1 MICRD
6 DSTVNTFRPRARP
19 LFQYRHYRYFFLHLL
34 HDTLFFVAASI
45 LIALMLINF
54 CLVAHNA

>member
-19 LFQYRHYRYFFLHLL
+19 LFQYRHYRYCFLHFLNVT
-34 HDTLFFVAASI
+34 HLFFGCVYLNSFNVNKV
-45 LIALMLINF
+45 LRNSL
-54 CLVAHNA
+54 